1 MSSHDIRVL
10 NDLVEI
16 TIDSADGYA
25 EAARDAQ
32 AQSYSATFQSRASE
46 RRRIAARLQHQ
57 VQVLGGDA
65 ERGGSVLASAHR
77 MFVNLRQTMSA
88 GDHAVVAEVER
99 GEAYIRKQ
107 FEQALR
113 DSTLS
118 APTRAVISDSYRL
131 VKSGH
136 EPIQLLQHAAVSSR

>member
-10 NDLVEI
+10 NDLIEI

-25 EAARDAQ
+25 EAAKEARAQ
-32 AQSYSATFQSRASE
+32 RYSAAFQSRASE
-46 RRRIAARLQHQ
+46 RHQIAARLQQQ
-57 VQVLGGDA
+57 VQALGGDA

-99 GEAYIRKQ
+99 GEAYIRNR
-107 FEQALR
+107 FEQALQ
-113 DSTLS
+113 DSTLA
-118 APTRAVISDSYRL
+118 APTHAVIAESYRS

-136 EPIQLLQHAAVSSR
+136 EQMQLLQQAAASGR